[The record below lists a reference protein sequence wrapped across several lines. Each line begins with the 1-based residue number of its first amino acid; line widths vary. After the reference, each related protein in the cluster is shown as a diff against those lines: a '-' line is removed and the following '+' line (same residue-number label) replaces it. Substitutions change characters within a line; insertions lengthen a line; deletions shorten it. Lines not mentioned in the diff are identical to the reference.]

1 MRLILNEDL
10 FDDDIVVAIEDEV
23 EPTPD
28 VEQDMKDGLA
38 NLINN
43 DLVGELQTISQYRNS
58 IDAAEIVNPDMVPVI
73 DDIVEEENK
82 HIGQLETLLTM
93 ISEPAEEIEAGKLE
107 AEQQLDME
115 PDFAGGVTPD
125 DDLEGL
131 EI

>member
-115 PDFAGGVTPD
+115 PDFAGGFTPD